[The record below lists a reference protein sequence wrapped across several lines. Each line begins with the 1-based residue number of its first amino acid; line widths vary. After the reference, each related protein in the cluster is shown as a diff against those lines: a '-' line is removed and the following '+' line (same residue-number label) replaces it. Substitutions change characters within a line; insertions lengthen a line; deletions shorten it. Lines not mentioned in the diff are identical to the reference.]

1 MNIQT
6 IESLPAVQHL
16 KERVV
21 RECGEHS
28 WAMISSQLVIALS
41 TEGLT
46 LEQSAEDL
54 CQLFVW
60 RETPQGQQY
69 WSDIYDRFI
78 D

>member
-21 RECGEHS
+21 GECGEQS
-28 WAMISSQLVIALS
+28 WVMISSQLVIVLN

-46 LEQSAEDL
+46 LEQSAVDL
-54 CQLFVW
+54 RQLFVW
-60 RETPQGQQY
+60 SETPQGRQY

-78 D
+78 A